1 LAKARAGLGTKLDAG
16 EFTAGA
22 RESPG
27 PAPTRIHAGKEGRLS
42 CRRPVVGEAGVE
54 EVHIAGDRGAGRR
67 G

>member
-1 LAKARAGLGTKLDAG
+1 LDAG

-22 RESPG
+22 RERPG
-27 PAPTRIHAGKEGRLS
+27 LAPTRIHAGKEGRLS